1 MNRRIAGMISAL
13 AATAAG
19 FTIVACASTVD
30 GTAVANQAEVTTY
43 RSSVAAASSSAAAA
57 TSAALVSHQNAV
69 CGVFV
74 ADALDVAGKI
84 HTANQR
90 LDEHD
95 LTAARTAITDAAT
108 ALNNAGTEVSDAL
121 TKNPTPAD
129 FAAALTEY
137 SKAATAF
144 GGQMTKLGLGNSN
157 DADFDPAQD
166 RYFTA
171 KDAALTACS

>member
-1 MNRRIAGMISAL
+1 MNRRVAAMISAL
-13 AATAAG
+13 AAAATG
-19 FTIVACASTVD
+19 LTVVACASTID
-30 GTAVANQAEVTTY
+30 GTAVADQAEVTTY

-57 TSAALVSHQNAV
+57 TSAALVTHQNAV

-90 LDEHD
+90 IDDHD
-95 LTAARTAITDAAT
+95 ITAARTAITDAAN
-108 ALNNAGTEVSDAL
+108 ALNSAGTEVSDAL
-121 TKNPTPAD
+121 AKNPTPAD

-144 GGQMTKLGLGNSN
+144 GGQMTRLGLGTSN

-171 KDAALTACS
+171 KDAALTQCS